1 MTLTLAQYI
10 TVGILAI
17 SCFFCGWFFY
27 RLRAVAREAELTRAL
42 LDTKGVIPQLESTVR
57 NRDQRVSTLC
67 AEVGDW
73 KTRNAS
79 LETNLKEKE
88 RDILARDRALRA
100 LNAEL
105 TMLKEAESAQ
115 VHADAPTPVIDEAQL
130 NALRQSLATS
140 QSRCQELERR
150 LETTQTDTMPLA
162 AMVDGADST
171 ALQIRI
177 DTLEQTSHSQQQLIA
192 DLEARLAAET
202 IHSGGM
208 GKQIDDQATEIV
220 RAREELAKWQARV
233 PKLVESL
240 REKDDRLRLATA
252 RVESLGAELEASQSS
267 GRAMIDD
274 LANAKTEIAAAAT
287 ELESLRARDTALC
300 KERDELLASVTTARS
315 MLEAKDDALQAL
327 RGQLESNQQGVAK
340 AQAEFAKKLATSI
353 RLGREEVDRLN
364 GELDRLTRELGSAIT
379 QRNDSIEANV
389 ELEALARGRV
399 DELDRM
405 RAQRDE
411 AVALAS
417 SLQAEGRTQ
426 NQVHADLIATGSRL
440 GDRINELEVALQQAR
455 SQLAANDTERAASVA
470 ASAARIEELRAA
482 RDALEDRNSGLGAE
496 CERSSGRIAE
506 LEGDLGEALERLT
519 RLDTDRAQSVDQLA
533 EVAADAAARAE
544 ELAQARSEVREW
556 HARLAPLEGLL
567 KQRDAALAAR
577 AVQIEE
583 LKAEI
588 GSLETA
594 LSDRSARM
602 ARERERE
609 RDAEEMPTDMK
620 SEYLENRVA
629 NQFEKNREL
638 IAALEERSKALA
650 SLEKDRDL
658 KDKSLNVLR
667 QQLEGE
673 RQTSERLASQLRDLR
688 SRENA
693 PRPEQPDDSVAPV
706 KPQNLFASAPG
717 DVDDLQQIRGIG
729 AAFEHRLNALG
740 VYQYRQI
747 AGFSDAEIVWLENE
761 LKTFRG
767 RVGRDDWI
775 GQAVA
780 LMRPP
785 PRSTAVVLAATQ
797 SV

>member
-73 KTRNAS
+73 KNRNAS

-115 VHADAPTPVIDEAQL
+115 VHADAPTPMIDEAQL
-130 NALRQSLATS
+130 DALRQSLATS
-140 QSRCQELERR
+140 QARCQELERR

-162 AMVDGADST
+162 VMVDGADSN
-171 ALQIRI
+171 ALQARI

-202 IHSGGM
+202 THSGGM
-208 GKQIDDQATEIV
+208 GKQIDDQAAEIA

-233 PKLVESL
+233 PKLVESI

-274 LANAKTEIAAAAT
+274 LANAKTEIAAAAA
-287 ELESLRARDTALC
+287 ELESLRARDAALC

-315 MLEAKDDALQAL
+315 TLEAKDDALQAL

-379 QRNDSIEANV
+379 QRNDSIEAHV
-389 ELEALARGRV
+389 ELEALARSRV

-426 NQVHADLIATGSRL
+426 DQVHADLIATGRRL
-440 GDRINELEVALQQAR
+440 GDRINELEVALQQAQ
-455 SQLAANDTERAASVA
+455 SQLAANDSERAASVA
-470 ASAARIEELRAA
+470 ASAAQIDELRAA
-482 RDALEDRNSGLGAE
+482 RDAIEDRNSGLGAE
-496 CERSSGRIAE
+496 CERLNGRIAE

-533 EVAADAAARAE
+533 AVAADAAARAE

-577 AVQIEE
+577 TVQIEE
-583 LKAEI
+583 LRAEI
-588 GSLETA
+588 VSLETA
-594 LSDRSARM
+594 LSDRSQRM
-602 ARERERE
+602 ARERE

-638 IAALEERSKALA
+638 IAALEERNKALA

-673 RQTSERLASQLRDLR
+673 RQTAERLASQLRDLR

-706 KPQNLFASAPG
+706 KPQNLFASTPG

-767 RVGRDDWI
+767 RIGRDDWI

-785 PRSTAVVLAATQ
+785 PPSTAVVLAATH
-797 SV
+797 SA